1 MEKEKDLEG
10 TDPAGALLRV
20 FLWLGLE
27 EHQSNWAK
35 SAAVKE
41 VAVFAERYRNQ
52 VWPNSYPSQFLYACT
67 NDID

>member
-1 MEKEKDLEG
+1 MENEKDLEG
-10 TDPAGALLRV
+10 TDPAGAHLRV

-41 VAVFAERYRNQ
+41 VAVFAERYENQ
-52 VWPNSYPSQFLYACT
+52 VWPNSYPNQFLYSHSY
-67 NDID
+67 